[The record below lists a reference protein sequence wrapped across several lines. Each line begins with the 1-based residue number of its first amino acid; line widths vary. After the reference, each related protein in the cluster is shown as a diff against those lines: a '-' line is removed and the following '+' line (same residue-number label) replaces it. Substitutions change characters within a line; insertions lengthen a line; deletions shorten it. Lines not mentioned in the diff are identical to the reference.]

1 MASAMLR
8 DWPSWAYKNKE
19 EMEKA
24 RNRTMLLFIFAGV
37 VWVRM
42 YNKRGR
48 QKNEAAP
55 PQHHLSPNQIKP
67 NYAIAISAKLS
78 LIRQR

>member
-1 MASAMLR
+1 VHFPLF
-8 DWPSWAYKNKE
+8 
-19 EMEKA
+19 
-24 RNRTMLLFIFAGV
+24 LLAPLLLAATLATGNA
-37 VWVRM
+37 WS
-42 YNKRGR
+42 
-48 QKNEAAP
+48 QAAAPAP